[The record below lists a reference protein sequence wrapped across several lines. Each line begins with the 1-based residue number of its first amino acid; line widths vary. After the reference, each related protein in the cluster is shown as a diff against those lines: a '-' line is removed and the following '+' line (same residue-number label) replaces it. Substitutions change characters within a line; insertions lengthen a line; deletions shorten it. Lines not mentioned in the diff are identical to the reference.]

1 VATFNLTL
9 RELEKG
15 RLFAIGEAH
24 VINATIGRGHLVEM
38 EDVNFHFD
46 SAVMLPDPNC
56 GDDQSKPE
64 QDRITGIS
72 VLATCLRHAQE
83 HAREQLLITGHA
95 DTKGGADYNLTLS
108 KQRADNVFFALIG
121 DKEGW
126 AKLSLD
132 HHQVE
137 DAQAILK
144 WIDNRFAF
152 GTDPGAIDNKNGEK
166 TQAAIRAFKK
176 RYNAEFGKNI
186 PVDGSSV
193 GLEGWRAFFDMYML
207 ALRQILE
214 TDEAGLASLRGNL
227 NFMDSGR
234 KTVGCGE
241 THPIEAADKD
251 EFRSATNRRV
261 ELLFFDPQ
269 DKLPKLD
276 CHPAAGKCK
285 PELCQIYGKGL
296 FDFHHIP
303 CGGDTPGFS
312 GSFGEGEKV
321 ASIDGE
327 PTPDQPDDPE
337 PPASSPRGLP
347 ADALETL
354 PEG

>member
-1 VATFNLTL
+1 MANFDLTL

-15 RLFAIGEAH
+15 RLFAIGESH
-24 VINATIGRGHLVEM
+24 VINATIGKGHLVEM
-38 EDVNFHFD
+38 EDLNFHFD
-46 SAVMLPDPNC
+46 SAVLLPDPNC
-56 GDDQSKPE
+56 DSDPDKPE

-72 VLATCLRHAQE
+72 VLATCLKHAQE

-95 DTKGGADYNLTLS
+95 DTKGGSDYNIALS
-108 KQRADNVFFALIG
+108 KRRADNVLFALIG

-144 WIDNRFAF
+144 WIDVRFAF
-152 GTDPGAIDNKNGEK
+152 GTDPGPIDNANGEK
-166 TQAAIRAFKK
+166 TKAAIKTFKK
-176 RYNAEFGKNI
+176 RYNADFKKNI

-207 ALRQILE
+207 ALKQILE
-214 TDEAGLASLRGNL
+214 TDDAGLDSLRGSL
-227 NFMDSGR
+227 TFMDGAN

-241 THPIEAADKD
+241 THPIESAEKD

-261 ELLFFDPQ
+261 ELLFFDSE
-269 DKLPKLD
+269 DRLPSLV
-276 CHPAAGKCK
+276 CHPSAGKCK

-296 FDFHHIP
+296 FAFHHIP

-312 GSFGEGEKV
+312 GSFGEGTTVKP
-321 ASIDGE
+321 IDGE
-327 PTPDQPDDPE
+327 ETPDAPDDPD
-337 PPASSPRGLP
+337 PPDSAPRMAEGDP
-347 ADALETL
+347 IDAL
-354 PEG
+354 PEA